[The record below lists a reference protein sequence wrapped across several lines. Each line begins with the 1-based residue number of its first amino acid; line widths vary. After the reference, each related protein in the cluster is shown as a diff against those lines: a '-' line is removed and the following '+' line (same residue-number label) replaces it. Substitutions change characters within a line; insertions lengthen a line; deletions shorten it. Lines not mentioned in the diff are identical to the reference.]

1 MMSPATS
8 LSVAGLSKAF
18 GDSPVLVELDLE
30 VPTGSLTAVLGPS
43 GCGKTTL
50 LRLLGGF
57 EHADQG
63 TIRLGEKVLAGG
75 RTHLA
80 PERRAIGF
88 VPQEGA
94 LFPHLDV
101 TANVGF
107 GLSRAQRRGGR
118 VEELLELVDLAG
130 FGRRLPHQ
138 LSGGQQQRVALAR
151 ALAPEPGLVLLDEPF
166 DALDAGL
173 RAQVRG
179 EVREALRS
187 AGATALLVTHDQE
200 EALSLADTVAVMRG
214 GRIVQAADPQTLYRD
229 PVDAEVAAFVGEAVL
244 LAGRQRSGRAETSL
258 GPLQTRSA
266 ALTEGDRVTLML
278 RPEQILCREAGAATT
293 DDGPTGQVL
302 STSFYGHDAT
312 VRVALDG
319 PERREIVARAAG
331 HLLPAVGQRVAIEVE
346 GTAIAYPVESGEGRG
361 AAPRS
366 LKRIPL
372 PPVPHA
378 DLLGVSGEP
387 PPG

>member
-1 MMSPATS
+1 M
-8 LSVAGLSKAF
+8 
-18 GDSPVLVELDLE
+18 
-30 VPTGSLTAVLGPS
+30 PTGSLTAVLGPS

-57 EHADQG
+57 EHADRG
-63 TIRLGEKVLAGG
+63 TIRLGEKVLADG

-101 TANVGF
+101 AANVGF
-107 GLSRAQRRGGR
+107 GLPRAQRRGGR
-118 VEELLELVDLAG
+118 VEELLELVDLTG
-130 FGRRLPHQ
+130 LGSRLPHQ

-179 EVREALRS
+179 EVREALRA

-200 EALSLADTVAVMRG
+200 EALSLADTVAVMRD
-214 GRIVQAADPQTLYRD
+214 GRIVQAADPQTLYGD

-244 LAGRQRSGRAETSL
+244 LTGRQRSGRAETSL
-258 GPLQTRSA
+258 GPLHTRGA
-266 ALTEGDRVTLML
+266 ALDEGDRAILML
-278 RPEQILCREAGAATT
+278 RPGADPLPGDRRRGRRQQSNRAGALNCLLRPRR
-293 DDGPTGQVL
+293 DGP
-302 STSFYGHDAT
+302 
-312 VRVALDG
+312 
-319 PERREIVARAAG
+319 RRPRRPRAARDRRPG
-331 HLLPAVGQRVAIEVE
+331 RRASAARGRPA
-346 GTAIAYPVESGEGRG
+346 GRG
-361 AAPRS
+361 RGRGNRGRLS
-366 LKRIPL
+366 R
-372 PPVPHA
+372 
-378 DLLGVSGEP
+378 GVR
-387 PPG
+387 

>member
-57 EHADQG
+57 EHADRG
-63 TIRLGEKVLAGG
+63 TIRLGEKVLADG

-101 TANVGF
+101 AANVGF
-107 GLSRAQRRGGR
+107 GLPRALRRGGR
-118 VEELLELVDLAG
+118 VEELLQLVDLAG
-130 FGRRLPHQ
+130 LGGRLPHQ

-179 EVREALRS
+179 EVREALRA

-214 GRIVQAADPQTLYRD
+214 GRIAQAADPQTLYRD

-244 LAGRQRSGRAETSL
+244 LTGRQEAAGVATSL
-258 GPLQTRSA
+258 GRLRTRGPA
-266 ALTEGDRVTLML
+266 IARGERVTLML
-278 RPEQILCREAGAATT
+278 RPEQILCREAGTSAAE
-293 DDGPTGQVL
+293 DGPSGQVL

-312 VRVALDG
+312 ARVALDG
-319 PERREIVARAAG
+319 PDRREIVARAAG

-346 GTAIAYPVESGEGRG
+346 GMAVAYPAGSGDGPAERRG
-361 AAPRS
+361 GLTRM
-366 LKRIPL
+366 PL
-372 PPVPHA
+372 PPA
-378 DLLGVSGEP
+378 P
-387 PPG
+387 PLVALK